1 MQVINFENIIDIPIS
16 EVNDSI
22 TWWNWDWLAGVD
34 WELINADISVYNI
47 PKQNVT
53 PDLSWRSN
61 NIVWTS
67 NKYSNWQANNEVSYT
82 SWTIELSDGTSYS
95 VTWASDVS
103 ISKDDITYFYYDI
116 TDWTVSHTTT
126 QADAVWAG
134 KIQLATVLPTTT
146 VWWSPVVTP
155 FWWWIFDWEMTT
167 SPDIVW
173 RWMDIVFSSSAYVTN
188 NTYITVSHTSWNITL
203 ASWTTYTISS
213 WASFNLAVATSTHY
227 IYYVLWAATLSAT
240 SQLTTAIW
248 QSKILLAVVKTTN
261 VAWEKALINVFWW
274 QGQDIFINGNQIV
287 WGTVTANQ
295 IASNTITASQIATW
309 TITANEIA
317 SWTITATQIASN
329 TITAN
334 EIASST
340 ITASEIASWAITSSK
355 ISANAV
361 TAAKIDV
368 SQLSAISADMWTITA
383 WTITGATV
391 RTASSGTRF
400 QMTSSEIAY
409 YYGTRK
415 RVEFTGNWLTFYDTS
430 WNDTVLYWTNGH
442 IVTNWD
448 FWVAWDLVTNW
459 DLEVDG
465 SIYAT
470 WSNSYL
476 WSYSYPFS
484 WAYIY
489 WRINIDYWYIT
500 SSSSNSQ
507 IQYNDWNATR
517 YLLASGGS
525 STSWSASVAWVV
537 DVRIGWYWY
546 KLMYSNKSSA

>member
-1 MQVINFENIIDIPIS
+1 MTSIWYDNIED
-16 EVNDSI
+16 VLLSI
-22 TWWNWDWLAGVD
+22 ADPNTWWATYDVPWISTTKIDGATSIYNVD
-34 WELINADISVYNI
+34 GWSSIA
-47 PKQNVT
+47 
-53 PDLSWRSN
+53 WWSN

-67 NKYSNWQANNEVSYT
+67 NKYSNWQADNEVSYT

-146 VWWSPVVTP
+146 VWWSPVITP

-188 NTYITVSHTSWNITL
+188 DTYITVSHTSWNITL
-203 ASWTTYTISS
+203 ASWTTYTIAS

-334 EIASST
+334 EIASNT

-368 SQLSAISADMWTITA
+368 SQLSAISADLWSITA
-383 WTITGATV
+383 WTITGATI
-391 RTASSGTRF
+391 RTASSWERF
-400 QMTSSEIAY
+400 EMSSSSISY
-409 YYGTRK
+409 YDNSALRAKFTGGWISFYGTSGS
-415 RVEFTGNWLTFYDTS
+415 VAWQ
-430 WNDTVLYWTNGH
+430 LYW
-442 IVTNWD
+442 
-448 FWVAWDLVTNW
+448 
-459 DLEVDG
+459 
-465 SIYAT
+465 Y
-470 WSNSYL
+470 
-476 WSYSYPFS
+476 
-484 WAYIY
+484 
-489 WRINIDYWYIT
+489 R
-500 SSSSNSQ
+500 SSSSNRWLITDMDFTIGWDLFVNWDFKPSSLVL
-507 IQYNDWNATR
+507 DWNT
-517 YLLASGGS
+517 
-525 STSWSASVAWVV
+525 WS
-537 DVRIGWYWY
+537 IGWYSWY
-546 KLMYSNKSSA
+546 FYYDSWYPYFHSSSVSNKAIPVATDYTTWSVTNTWYITLKTATSTFRINCRQV